1 MTADELPARRPAPAG
16 LRLVQ
21 DFCNSTDFEAGFDH
35 IADADGLAA
44 WLAAAGHPS
53 PQPIRDADVQRAI
66 RFREALRDFVT
77 VPAQPDEADERAERG
92 RAVLDAEA
100 ADLPLVVSVGA
111 TVEFRPASAG
121 LTGALAAMLAALAL
135 GQGDGTA
142 RRLKACE
149 SHSCR
154 WVFYDQSRNGS
165 SRWCTMSLCGARS
178 KNRAYRRRR
187 RDAL

>member
-1 MTADELPARRPAPAG
+1 MTPDEPPARRPAPGA

-21 DFCNSTDFEAGFDH
+21 DFCNSTDFEAGFDL
-35 IADADGLAA
+35 IADPQGLTD
-44 WLAAAGHPS
+44 WLAAAGHP
-53 PQPIRDADVQRAI
+53 PAQPISVGDVRRAI

-77 VPAQPDEADERAERG
+77 VSARPEDTAECVERG

-100 ADLPLVVSVGA
+100 AGLPLQVRFGA
-111 TVEFRPASAG
+111 TVEFRPASDG
-121 LTGALAAMLAALAL
+121 LAGALSAMLAALAL
-135 GQGDGTA
+135 GQADGSA

-149 SHSCR
+149 ADSCR

-178 KNRAYRRRR
+178 KNRAYRRRLR
-187 RDAL
+187 ESV